1 MSAVTEE
8 KRLRIDKLPDSNTL
22 NEYESLYQKKPTRG
36 QHVPAEDVSNSNAW
50 SRWEGK
56 WDVFDMFK

>member
-1 MSAVTEE
+1 MSAVTDE

-22 NEYESLYQKKPTRG
+22 NEYERLYQKKPSRS
-36 QHVPAEDVSNSNAW
+36 QSQSALVEDVSNSNAW

-56 WDVFDMFK
+56 